1 VIAECLLVDSWQTGM
16 QVHEGATVM
25 DFMDQ
30 ERERG
35 ITINAAA
42 ISFKWAKHTVNLIDT
57 PGHVDF
63 TIEVQKSLDPNSLHS
78 PRGSIKVR
86 PPTLSDLLW
95 A

>member
-1 VIAECLLVDSWQTGM
+1 MIAECLLVDSWQTGM

-63 TIEVQKSLDPNSLHS
+63 TIEVETSLDPNLQSS
-78 PRGSIKVR
+78 RGAIKVHH
-86 PPTLSDLLW
+86 PLKFALNPKP
-95 A
+95 